1 MTTNNTNSLPPQLLL
16 IKNNRLNDFE
26 LTHPQIYSSLNE
38 HQQNLLGHFFALSDF
53 GFEQLMRHG
62 DWAIQIYNDD
72 MLTTPQL
79 SSFIEEKFEQL
90 KATVSN
96 EIDLEKNLRIFRNY
110 FQSIIAWRD
119 MCRLI
124 DIEQSLLDVSF
135 LAETLIIGARDC
147 LIDLLAPKWGYP
159 YDDNGNRQPLMILG
173 MGKLGGRELN
183 FSSDIDL
190 IFSFPRHG
198 KTTGGRRSTDNQEY
212 FIKLGKKLVNALHQV
227 TYEGFVYRVD
237 MRLRPFGASGPL
249 VVSFAALEDY
259 YQFQGRDWERY
270 AMVKSRVLGD
280 DNDYAQEL
288 KLMIRPFMFRR
299 YIDFSAIESLRKM
312 KLMISHEVRRRGL
325 IDNIKLGSGGIREV
339 EFIVQVFQMI
349 RGGREPQLQQQS
361 ILLTLNS
368 LAQCSIFTN
377 EQAQSLKQSY
387 LFLRLC
393 EQTLQQINDKQT
405 QTLPNNPIDWDRLLV
420 VTNQDSEVS
429 FREQLH
435 KHAQVV
441 IEQFNQVVGHEDEQQ
456 PNECKIQES
465 LTIVCNSDLDVDNES
480 ILAELGC
487 LSPQL
492 LSAEITNLNDDLAK
506 RQMGIRGQD
515 TMAKLI
521 PLIVQQVMT
530 LDDGDLL
537 FKKLG
542 NILKTIATRTAY
554 IELLL
559 ENPGALK
566 QLILLCQTSG
576 WIGEQLTQHPILLD
590 ELLDPKLL
598 YSPTPLNEYDA
609 QLRQY
614 LMRIPED
621 DMEQLMEGLR
631 QYKQCQQLRI
641 AAADVT
647 GMMDVM
653 TVSDHLTALAQAI
666 VVYVQELAWEQLVSR
681 FGEPKFLGDGIG
693 FAVIGYGKVGGW
705 ELGYGSDL
713 DLVFVHSA
721 LPNTTT
727 NGKKIIDSAHFY
739 LKLSQRILHLFNT
752 RTVSGILYE
761 LDMRLRPSG
770 NKGLMVTHIDS
781 FIDYQHDE
789 AWVWEHQALVRTR
802 LVCGSNA
809 IDDKFKLMRDN
820 ILCRQRDVESL
831 RNDVAKMRIKMR
843 DHLTQGND
851 EFFDLKQDNGGI
863 ADIEF
868 IAQFLVLGY
877 SHQFSKLT
885 MHNDNA
891 SIFEQAANVE
901 LITDNQKNILIE
913 AYQAYRHKGH
923 LLVLNDLKNYT
934 SEKEFDKYRSQVR
947 KIWRQLL
954 LTPLKQ

>member
-1 MTTNNTNSLPPQLLL
+1 MTPNNTNSLPPQLLL
-16 IKNNRLNDFE
+16 IKTNRLNDFQLKYSE
-26 LTHPQIYSSLNE
+26 IYSSLNDSQK
-38 HQQNLLGHFFALSDF
+38 HLLGHFFALSDF

-62 DWAIQIYNDD
+62 DWITQIYNEKY
-72 MLTTPQL
+72 LTKPQL
-79 SSFIEEKFEQL
+79 EPIIKEKFEQL
-90 KATVSN
+90 KRDINSEV
-96 EIDLEKNLRIFRNY
+96 DLEKSLRIFRNY

-119 MCRLI
+119 LCRLV
-124 DIEQSLLDVSF
+124 DIEQSLLDVSI

-147 LIDLLAPKWGYP
+147 LTEILVKEWGHP
-159 YDDNGNRQPLMILG
+159 YDENGNRQPLMILG
-173 MGKLGGRELN
+173 MGKLGGCELN

-198 KTTGGRRSTDNQEY
+198 KTAGGRRSTDNQEY
-212 FIKLGKKLVNALHQV
+212 FIKLGKKLVNALDKITV
-227 TYEGFVYRVD
+227 DGFVYRVD
-237 MRLRPFGASGPL
+237 MRLRPFGSSGPL

-270 AMVKSRVLGD
+270 AMVKSRVLGED
-280 DNDYAQEL
+280 TDYAQEL

-349 RGGREPQLQQQS
+349 RGGREPQLQHQS
-361 ILLTLNS
+361 ILITLEA
-368 LAQCSIFTN
+368 LAALSIFN
-377 EQAQSLKQSY
+377 ADEYEALKTSY

-405 QTLPNNPIDWDRLLV
+405 QTLPDNELDWQRLLV
-420 VTNQDSEVS
+420 VTNQTEESD
-429 FREQLH
+429 FRRQL
-435 KHAQVV
+435 KECCDVV
-441 IEQFNQVVGHEDEQQ
+441 IEQFNQVVGQEDEPKPAECEIQQ
-456 PNECKIQES
+456 S
-465 LTIVCNSDLDVDNES
+465 LVMVCNTDIDSDGETILD
-480 ILAELGC
+480 ELGC
-487 LSPQL
+487 LESK
-492 LSAEITNLNDDLAK
+492 SFFKEILDLNTDLTK
-506 RQMGIRGQD
+506 RQMGVRGQE
-515 TMAKLI
+515 TMGKLM
-521 PLIVQQVMT
+521 PLIVQQLLAVN
-530 LDDGDLL
+530 DGHLL
-537 FKKLG
+537 FKKIA

-566 QLILLCQTSG
+566 QLISLCQASD
-576 WIGEQLTQHPILLD
+576 WIGKQLTHHPILLD
-590 ELLDPKLL
+590 ELLDPKSL
-598 YSPTPLNEYDA
+598 YSPTPLNEYSA

-631 QYKQCQQLRI
+631 QYKQYQQLRI

-647 GMMDVM
+647 DMMDVI

-666 VVYVQELAWEQLVSR
+666 VEYVQKLAWQQLAER
-681 FGEPKFLGDGIG
+681 FGTPEFTGDGIG

-727 NGKKIIDSAHFY
+727 NGNKIIDSAHFY

-781 FIDYQHDE
+781 FIDYQQQE

-802 LVCGSNA
+802 VICGSHV
-809 IDDKFKLMRDN
+809 IDEKFKMMREH
-820 ILCRQRDVESL
+820 ILCKQRDIELL
-831 RNDVAKMRIKMR
+831 RNDVAKMRVKMR
-843 DHLTQGND
+843 DHLTQGNE

-877 SHQFSKLT
+877 SHQFIELT
-885 MHNDNA
+885 IDNDNA
-891 SIFEQAANVE
+891 SIFEQAANVN
-901 LITDNQKNILIE
+901 LIDEHQKNILIQ

-923 LLVLNDLKNYT
+923 RLVLNDLKNYT
-934 SEKEFDKYRSQVR
+934 SEKEFDEHRNQIR

-954 LTPLKQ
+954 LTPSI